1 MRCSFR
7 SPQNLSCSHS
17 LVYGPLHWDVR
28 ACVRPSVRPARGC
41 LSPSSSICVHLPLP
55 LGRQQPPGFAEVHV
69 WGDSPCFSDQGAC
82 SRSRAG
88 RMQGLLPSPVDASSQ
103 EPSPPRGFSSQ
114 AFWQRQPRGPCC
126 AGSVHLLVQN
136 MFPYLYVQ
144 GMGLVASSKPTS
156 VYSVN

>member
-7 SPQNLSCSHS
+7 SPQNLSLPFSGLWTTALGC
-17 LVYGPLHWDVR
+17 

-41 LSPSSSICVHLPLP
+41 LSPSPSICVPLP

-69 WGDSPCFSDQGAC
+69 WGDSPCFSDQGTW

-88 RMQGLLPSPVDASSQ
+88 GMQGLLPSPVGASSQ